1 MAYSSEVLSRAMAR
15 LASAREDHESLS
27 MARRAQVYTQV
38 PRIRAIDRQMQLN
51 MVKAA
56 YSVFSAEGANA
67 MEDAKAANQALQ
79 RERDALMAQ
88 HFEPGYWN
96 DGPYCATCG
105 GSGYLGSHM
114 CDCLKKFCVEE
125 QRRELGAIFQGAASF
140 ESFRLDYYPTRI
152 LPEVGFSAREVM
164 ERNLKA
170 ARDYARTFTER
181 AGNLLFNGGTG
192 LGKTHLAL
200 SIGRVVGDMGYS
212 VGYETAVSLFAKL
225 EQAKFNPSDENR
237 RAAEK
242 LEQYDLLIIDDLG
255 TEMPGQFVTAALYG
269 LLNTRLMAGKP
280 MIITTNLNVD
290 EAGKRYSPQ
299 IASRLYGDFARLT
312 FLGDDIR
319 RTRTLGIL

>member
-27 MARRAQVYTQV
+27 SARRAQVYAQV

-56 YSVFSAEGANA
+56 YAVFSEEGKNA
-67 MEDAKAANQALQ
+67 MEDAKTANQALQ
-79 RERDALMAQ
+79 AERDALMAA

-105 GSGYLGSHM
+105 GTGYLGSHM

-125 QRRELGAIFQGAASF
+125 QRRELGAIFAGAGSF
-140 ESFRLDYYPTRI
+140 ENFRLDLYPTRI
-152 LPEVGFSAREVM
+152 IPEVGVSARAVM
-164 ERNLKA
+164 EKNLKA
-170 ARDYARTFTER
+170 AREYARTFSER

-200 SIGRVVGDMGYS
+200 ALGRAVGDMGYS

-225 EQAKFNPSDENR
+225 EQAKFNPTEENR

-269 LLNTRLMAGKP
+269 LLNARLMTGKP

-299 IASRLYGDFARLT
+299 IASRLDGDFVQLH

-319 RTRTLGIL
+319 RLGTL

>member
-15 LASAREDHESLS
+15 LAAAREDHESLS
-27 MARRAQVYTQV
+27 TARRAQVYTQV

-56 YSVFSAEGANA
+56 YSAFSEEGANA
-67 MEDAKAANQALQ
+67 IQEAKQANQALQ
-79 RERDALMAQ
+79 AERDALMNA

-96 DGPYCATCG
+96 DGPYCPTCG

-114 CDCLKKFCVEE
+114 CACLKKFCVEE
-125 QRRELGAIFQGAASF
+125 QRRELGAIFAGAPTF
-140 ESFRLDYYPTRI
+140 EGFRLDYYPTRVM
-152 LPEVGFSAREVM
+152 PEVGVSARAVM
-164 ERNLKA
+164 EKNLKA
-170 ARDYARTFTER
+170 AREYARTFTEQ

-200 SIGRVVGDMGYS
+200 AIGRVVGDMGYS
-212 VGYETAVSLFAKL
+212 VGYETAVSLFSKL
-225 EQAKFNPSDENR
+225 EQAKFNPTEENR
-237 RAAEK
+237 RAAERI
-242 LEQYDLLIIDDLG
+242 EQYDLLIIDDLG
-255 TEMPGQFVTAALYG
+255 TEMPGQFVTAALYN
-269 LLNTRLMAGKP
+269 LLNTRLMAARP

-299 IASRLYGDFARLT
+299 IASRLYGDFVRLP

-319 RTRTLGIL
+319 RVKNQSI

>member
-27 MARRAQVYTQV
+27 AARRARVYTQV
-38 PRIRAIDRQMQLN
+38 PRIREIDRQMQLN

-56 YSVFSAEGANA
+56 YAAFSEEGAGA
-67 MEDAKAANQALQ
+67 MEQAKNANQALQ
-79 RERDALMAQ
+79 RERDALMTQ

-96 DGPYCATCG
+96 DGPYCGVCG

-125 QRRELGAIFQGAASF
+125 QRRELGAIFAGSASF
-140 ESFRLDYYPTRI
+140 ESFRLDYYDTRI
-152 LPEVGFSAREVM
+152 LPGVGFSAREVM
-164 ERNLKA
+164 EKNLKA
-170 ARDYARTFTER
+170 AKEYARTFTGQ
-181 AGNLLFNGGTG
+181 AGNLLFNGSTG

-212 VGYETAVSLFAKL
+212 VSYESAVSLFSKL
-225 EQAKFNPSDENR
+225 EQAKFSPTDENR
-237 RAAEK
+237 LAAEK
-242 LEQYDLLIIDDLG
+242 LEKCDLLILDDLG

-269 LLNTRLMAGKP
+269 LLNVRLMAGRP

-299 IASRLYGDFARLT
+299 IASRLYGDFVRLT

-319 RTRTLGIL
+319 RLKNIGI